1 MGSVVSWIGDVL
13 ETLRGVVNGD
23 QLTTVKA
30 DPGSGNTGVPQLFSC
45 SGVDALPLEG
55 DKALA
60 VAADGIDA
68 TGGFADTR
76 TPPEALQG
84 EILLYSRQP
93 GQPAVRV
100 GRVWVKQTG
109 EIAISNPSG
118 SFTLKP
124 DGSVDAN
131 GATITTDGD
140 VVSASGISLS
150 NHTHPASTTAT
161 VGTGSAGTVTVDPP
175 S

>member
-30 DPGSGNTGVPQLFSC
+30 DPGAGNIGVPQLFSC

-76 TPPEALQG
+76 TPPEALPG

-100 GRVWVKQTG
+100 ARVWLKQTG
-109 EIAISNPSG
+109 EVVVSNPLG
-118 SFTLKP
+118 SITLKP

-131 GATITTDGD
+131 GATISADGSDITTAG
-140 VVSASGISLS
+140 GISLK
-150 NHTHPASTTAT
+150 NHTHVAGTLSSPSGAVTGT
-161 VGTGSAGTVTVDPP
+161 TGSPVP
-175 S
+175 